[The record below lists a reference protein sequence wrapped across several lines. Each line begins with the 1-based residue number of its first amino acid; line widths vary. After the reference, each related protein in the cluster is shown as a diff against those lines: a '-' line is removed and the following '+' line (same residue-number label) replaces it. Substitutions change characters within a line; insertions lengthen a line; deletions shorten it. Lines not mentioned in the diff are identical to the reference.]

1 MNYDLGIFSV
11 QNPEYF
17 PFGKQSFFFEDMIR
31 SYKKE
36 NMKVFFFSPLDCDG
50 SEIVQGFEYIDD
62 QWKRVKASIPKLI
75 YDRAFSKSEKEKQL
89 IEKCRTW
96 LAYSGRH
103 ILNPFGLAHL
113 LNDKM
118 AFHQFLLKN
127 KIPTLE
133 THLINAESIRLE
145 DLEFTD
151 KRIYLKP
158 NFGSKGEGIYVIEK
172 LNPGFKLYDRI
183 GEFSE
188 FNKLSELNDHLQK
201 EGINLSNYF
210 LQEEASTELIND
222 SPFDIRVLVQNY
234 GEDYRI
240 TGMGARIGQSKA
252 VTANLNSGGKAMAVD
267 ELSNFMKTQ
276 FNRNIE
282 EEISEIK
289 EICFQTSQLLQ
300 EKLGAFLEI
309 GYDILIT
316 HEGPIIIEGNAKPS
330 RWIFNVIADEKIEK
344 GESPEKFHQLR
355 KETVMVPLIY
365 ASYLKQTKWNND

>member
-1 MNYDLGIFSV
+1 MNYDLGILSV

-17 PFGKQSFFFEDMIR
+17 PFGKQRFFFEDMIN
-31 SYKKE
+31 SYKE
-36 NMKVFFFSPLDCDG
+36 EDLNVLFFSPLDWDVEDMVDG
-50 SEIVQGFEYIDD
+50 FTYHKGE
-62 QWKRVKASIPKLI
+62 WKKQRAKIPKLI
-75 YDRAFSKSEKEKQL
+75 YDRAFSKNEEEKQL

-96 LAYSGRH
+96 LADSDRH
-103 ILNPFGLAHL
+103 ILNPFDLARL

-133 THLINAESIRLE
+133 THPIKAESIQLA
-145 DLEFTD
+145 DLNFTD
-151 KRIYLKP
+151 KRIFLKP

-172 LNPGFKLYDRI
+172 SNPGYKLYDRI

-188 FNKLSELNDHLQK
+188 FDNLSQLNDYLQK
-201 EGINLSNYF
+201 EEINLGNYF

-234 GEDYRI
+234 GEDYKI

-252 VTANLNSGGKAMAVD
+252 VTANLNSGGKAMAID
-267 ELSNFMKTQ
+267 ELSNFMGTK

-282 EEISEIK
+282 EEIFEIK
-289 EICFQTSQLLQ
+289 EMCIQTSQLLQ
-300 EKLGAFLEI
+300 EKVGAFLEI

-330 RWIFNVIADEKIEK
+330 RWIFNVIADEKIAK

-355 KETVMVPLIY
+355 KETVRVPLIY